1 MRIFSFI
8 LCYTRFADQ
17 ESLVEH
23 GAGSTLYWSG
33 KKKEEHRL
41 FGVGLKIKNIIANKL
56 HILPVGHSDRL
67 ISLRL
72 PLKTDQLLAIFS
84 VYAPTLQGDADAK
97 EAFYRDFV
105 PFIKSGQER
114 QDSNYR

>member
-1 MRIFSFI
+1 MRIFSCI
-8 LCYTRFADQ
+8 LCYIRFADQ

-23 GAGSTLYWSG
+23 GAGSTLYWS
-33 KKKEEHRL
+33 EERRL
-41 FGVGLKIKNIIANKL
+41 FGVGLMIKNTIANKL

-67 ISLRL
+67 MSLRL
-72 PLKTDQLLAIFS
+72 PLKTNQLLAIFS

-114 QDSNYR
+114 QDSNYRWF

>member
-1 MRIFSFI
+1 MRFFSCI
-8 LCYTRFADQ
+8 LCYIRFADQ

-33 KKKEEHRL
+33 KKKEERRL
-41 FGVGLKIKNIIANKL
+41 FGVGLMIKNTIANKL
-56 HILPVGHSDRL
+56 HILPVGHSDCL
-67 ISLRL
+67 SLRL
-72 PLKTDQLLAIFS
+72 PLKTNQLLAIFS

>member
-1 MRIFSFI
+1 MYII
-8 LCYTRFADQ
+8 CVIFADQ
-17 ESLVEH
+17 ECLVEH

-33 KKKEEHRL
+33 KKKEEHQL
-41 FGVGLKIKNIIANKL
+41 FGVGLMIKNTIANKL

-67 ISLRL
+67 LRLRL
-72 PLKTDQLLAIFS
+72 PLKTNQLLAIFN

-105 PFIKSGQER
+105 PFIKR